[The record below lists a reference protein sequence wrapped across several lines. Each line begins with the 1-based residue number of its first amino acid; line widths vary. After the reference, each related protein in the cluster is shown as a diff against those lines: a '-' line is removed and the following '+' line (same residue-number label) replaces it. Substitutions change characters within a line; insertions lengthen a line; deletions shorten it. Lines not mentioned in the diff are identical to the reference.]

1 MHLLRNESDMSLN
14 SSCRK
19 CGVVGKSICD
29 KCKIIEDNKRLS
41 VLQRQPRKSGWNRY
55 NKEYSANRETLIEL
69 TWTNQLPCWWCNL
82 PFAQRSDITADHYI
96 PKARG
101 GTDDISNLR
110 PAHSQCNTKRGKG
123 TDPWS

>member
-1 MHLLRNESDMSLN
+1 MSLN

-29 KCKIIEDNKRLS
+29 KCKAIDDDKRLIR
-41 VLQRQPRKSGWNRY
+41 LQQQPRQSGWVRY
-55 NKEYSANRETLIEL
+55 NKNYNTNRRTLIDY
-69 TWTNQLPCWWCNL
+69 TWNNQLSCWLCQL

-96 PKARG
+96 PKAKG
-101 GTDDISNLR
+101 GSDDLSNLR
-110 PAHSQCNTKRGKG
+110 PAHSHCNTKRGKG

>member
-1 MHLLRNESDMSLN
+1 MILIIVVMRLPMLN

-29 KCKIIEDNKRLS
+29 KCKTIEDTKRLAS
-41 VLQRQPRKSGWNRY
+41 LPHDNSYRHGSYQTNRRTLITITWNR
-55 NKEYSANRETLIEL
+55 
-69 TWTNQLPCWWCNL
+69 QLPCWLCL
-82 PFAQRSDITADHYI
+82 QPFAQRSDITADHFV
-96 PKARG
+96 PKANG
-101 GTDDISNLR
+101 GTDDLSNLR